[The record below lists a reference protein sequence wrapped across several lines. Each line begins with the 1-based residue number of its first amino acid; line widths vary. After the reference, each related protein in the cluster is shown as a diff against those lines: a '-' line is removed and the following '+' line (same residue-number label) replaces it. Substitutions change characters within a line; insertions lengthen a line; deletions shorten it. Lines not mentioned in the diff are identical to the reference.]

1 MIPPKKLDKLERK
14 YGVKAIEGN
23 PGDILFFHASL
34 VHGSTHNT
42 SPNGRMV
49 IVSRINSMSNLPKN
63 VNKKAILFNLSRA
76 KKEYKEAQ
84 RKLKWFKKKY
94 RDQQKST
101 KLTFLPPIVKEEK
114 T

>member
-1 MIPPKKLDKLERK
+1 MKKDKLKKK
-14 YGVKAIEGN
+14 YGLKAVVAK

-34 VHGSTHNT
+34 VHGSSHNI

-76 KKEYKEAQ
+76 KKEYK
-84 RKLKWFKKKY
+84 
-94 RDQQKST
+94 
-101 KLTFLPPIVKEEK
+101 
-114 T
+114 